1 MPRSVHSKR
10 YQKFLELLVAARKAT
25 GMTQR
30 SLAARLKIPYATVA
44 NIETGQ
50 RRVDVA
56 EFIELVEILDMDAAE
71 TVSQLSEIKDK
82 SVFGRKDKPGT
93 R

>member
-1 MPRSVHSKR
+1 MS
-10 YQKFLELLVAARKAT
+10 
-25 GMTQR
+25 QR
-30 SLAARLKIPYATVA
+30 ALAARLKIPYATVA
-44 NIETGQ
+44 NIEVGQ
-50 RRVDVA
+50 RRVDIA

-71 TVSQLSEIKDK
+71 TVKRLSKIEDK